1 MRAAALIL
9 FVLSIFSGEIVD
21 VGIVTETEGIA
32 IRACHEG
39 DRSMIEV
46 VPSNPG
52 PTRRGGF
59 FTTTNSLLTMA
70 EPAMTMVPT
79 GTNVLKIQTVC
90 QGSTSE
96 VREVQFVIR
105 RLLPAPKVSRGRKM
119 AVVTDFPPLPP
130 GLVLPLPGGHSDA
143 SYGDYL
149 KRLKQAETEGRRR
162 SE

>member
-1 MRAAALIL
+1 MLSVLAAD
-9 FVLSIFSGEIVD
+9 VVD
-21 VGIVTETEGIA
+21 LGVVTETEGIA

-70 EPAMTMVPT
+70 DSAMTMIPT
-79 GTNVLKIQTVC
+79 GTNVLRIQTVC

-130 GLVLPLPGGHSDA
+130 GMVLPLPGGHSDA
-143 SYGDYL
+143 SYEAFL

-162 SE
+162 NE